1 MDELKIEMKPVKTIP
16 KAAKK
21 GKQGS
26 KYDPILQ
33 QFLDGVNDKVELSF
47 KGVESDKLTSGLRQ
61 RITNNKDKDFSG
73 ISVVTRVIDG
83 KTLVFLEKKKK

>member
-1 MDELKIEMKPVKTIP
+1 MDELKIEMKPVKSIP

-33 QFLDGVNDKVELSF
+33 QFLDGTNNIVELSF
-47 KGVESDKLTSGLRQ
+47 KGVDSDKLTSGLRQ
-61 RITNNKDKDFSG
+61 RIIHNTAFSG
-73 ISVVTRVIDG
+73 VSVVTRVMEG

>member
-1 MDELKIEMKPVKTIP
+1 MIARKSIP

-33 QFLDGVNDKVELSF
+33 QFLESTNNIVELSF
-47 KGVESDKLTSGLRQ
+47 KGVDSDKLTSGLRQ
-61 RITNNKDKDFSG
+61 RIINNKDFSG
-73 ISVVTRVIDG
+73 VSVVTRVMEG
-83 KTLVFLEKKKK
+83 KTLVYLEKKKK